1 MGNIILKSIDIENSI
16 VYYHFEVTE
25 GIRKFFNTDTLWI
38 DYGKDLSSVPKSIL
52 VIPFVGSLVALS
64 WVTDSVFW
72 VEEIDKTF
80 YYSLRHLKIAYQ
92 ELYPKYIFG
101 GRFVSA
107 YLKENIVYASKRAS
121 DLDALL
127 LFSGGVDANV
137 SFLRNDTKKL
147 LLCNIQGWFE
157 EASSTLPQADADKR
171 DITEFANAQGCGF
184 QFVRSNFANV
194 INADFYQKIIGR
206 RIGYNWWYGFQHSM
220 AFISIAIPIA
230 FTKGIDE
237 IIIASSY
244 YIGSRSI
251 CASYPTTDIEFRFAE
266 GGHTIHDGF
275 ELDRQDKIRLLVEH
289 QKIINKSFPLRVCS
303 FNDHNCCECEKCFR
317 TMLAITAECGNV
329 RNFGFSV
336 NGSLKNHFVD
346 VLKKREALM
355 GFDHER
361 DAYWPA
367 IKSAMRTNYD
377 LMDSEQKELVDWF
390 LNYDFKRGK
399 RRSLGRYYIKN
410 LFSILRRKLFS

>member
-1 MGNIILKSIDIENSI
+1 MDNIILKSIDIEGSI
-16 VYYHFEVTE
+16 IYYHFEVSE
-25 GIRKFFNTDTLWI
+25 GIRKYFNTDILWI

-80 YYSLRHLKIAYQ
+80 YYSLRNLKIAYQ
-92 ELYPKYIFG
+92 ELYPQYILG

-107 YLKENIVYASKRAS
+107 YLKGNDVDGPQRAS
-121 DLDALL
+121 DSDALL
-127 LFSGGVDANV
+127 LFSGGVDANA
-137 SFLRNDTKKL
+137 SYLRNIAKKL

-157 EASSTLPQADADKR
+157 DPSSVLSQADADKR
-171 DITEFANAQGCGF
+171 DITEFAIANSVQF
-184 QFVRSNFANV
+184 QFIRSNFANV
-194 INADFYQKIIGR
+194 IDADYYQKKIGR

-230 FTKGIDE
+230 FAKGINE

-244 YIGSRSI
+244 FIGSSSL

-266 GGHTIHDGF
+266 SGHTIHDGF

-289 QKIINKSFPLRVCS
+289 QKMMRRPYPLRVCS

-317 TMLAITAECGNV
+317 TMLAITAECGDV
-329 RNFGFSV
+329 RDFGFTI
-336 NGSLKNHFVD
+336 NGTLKDHFVE
-346 VLKKREALM
+346 VLNKREALM

-361 DAYWPA
+361 EAYWPA
-367 IKSAMRTNYD
+367 IEFAMRKNHE
-377 LMDSEQKELVDWF
+377 LMDSEQKALVDWF

-399 RRSLGRYYIKN
+399 RRALRGYYLRN
-410 LFSILRRKLFS
+410 LFPILKRKLFS